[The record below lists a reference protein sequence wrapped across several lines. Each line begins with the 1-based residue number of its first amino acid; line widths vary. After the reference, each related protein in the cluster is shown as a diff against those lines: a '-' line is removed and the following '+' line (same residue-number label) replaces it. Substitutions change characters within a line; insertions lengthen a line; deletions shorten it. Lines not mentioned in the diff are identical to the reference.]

1 MDVLGYTSNGDIRID
16 LDGMTLFVP
25 DNMGDAHRRLIAEWE
40 ASGNTIPPYVPPL
53 PTVDD
58 YKLAIVSMLDAKAQE
73 RRYDSAVSISTYVGS
88 TNAQWAAEAQA
99 YVAWRDAVWAYTYA
113 ELDKVLS
120 GQRPQPTVE
129 AFLGELPTMVWPA

>member
-1 MDVLGYTSNGDIRID
+1 MNIFGFTLNGDIRIE
-16 LDGMTLFVP
+16 LNGMMLFVP
-25 DNMGDAHRRLIAEWE
+25 NNMGDAHRRLIAEWE
-40 ASGNTIPPYVPPL
+40 AAGNTIPPYVPPL

-58 YKLAIVSMLDAKAQE
+58 YKLAIVWMLDAKAQE

-88 TNAQWAAEAQA
+88 TNPTWADEAQSF
-99 YVAWRDAVWAYTYA
+99 VAWRDAVWAYSYA

-129 AFLGELPTMVWPA
+129 ELLSELPVMVWPA